1 MLTNLSECNFTP
13 KEELESRISQLRK
26 SMEKQGLS
34 FSIILQNV
42 DLFYFAGTVQKG
54 ILVIPV
60 DHDPILFIE
69 KNIDR
74 AAIETTLDITPIQ
87 RDKDVKD
94 ILVDKGILKGIGG
107 MELDVV
113 PVTVFER
120 WKSILGFENFT
131 DVWPL
136 IRDLRIVKSSFE
148 IIQVKK
154 SGGVCEHIFEKARD
168 VVREGMRELDIAAFL
183 EGEGRKYGH
192 QGFLRMR
199 GLNQEMMNIYI
210 THGRSCT
217 IPSSGDV
224 PIAGTGITHA
234 IAQGPSLNKVERGV
248 PVIIDYGGGYNGYI
262 TDETRPFVVGEMK
275 ELFRKPYEVAK
286 EIVED
291 ATAYG
296 KEGIDGTE
304 LFNRAEAK
312 AKEAGL
318 EEYFMGFGPG
328 KVSFVG
334 HGLGLEINELPV
346 ITPRHHIVLQ
356 EGMVF
361 AFEPKFILPGEGA
374 VGIEVDY
381 IVRKDRLER
390 VTRTPIDLVTL

>member
-1 MLTNLSECNFTP
+1 
-13 KEELESRISQLRK
+13 
-26 SMEKQGLS
+26 MEKQGLS

-42 DLFYFAGTVQKG
+42 DLFYFAGTIQKG

-94 ILVDKGILKGIGG
+94 VLMDKGILKGIGG

-131 DVWPL
+131 DAWPL
-136 IRDLRIVKSSFE
+136 IRDLRIVKSPFE

-168 VVREGMRELDIAAFL
+168 VVREGIRELDIAAFL

-199 GLNQEMMNIYI
+199 GLE
-210 THGRSCT
+210 
-217 IPSSGDV
+217 PGD
-224 PIAGTGITHA
+224 
-234 IAQGPSLNKVERGV
+234 
-248 PVIIDYGGGYNGYI
+248 
-262 TDETRPFVVGEMK
+262 DEYLHHPRP
-275 ELFRKPYEVAK
+275 L
-286 EIVED
+286 
-291 ATAYG
+291 
-296 KEGIDGTE
+296 
-304 LFNRAEAK
+304 LHN
-312 AKEAGL
+312 
-318 EEYFMGFGPG
+318 
-328 KVSFVG
+328 SFK
-334 HGLGLEINELPV
+334 
-346 ITPRHHIVLQ
+346 R
-356 EGMVF
+356 
-361 AFEPKFILPGEGA
+361 
-374 VGIEVDY
+374 
-381 IVRKDRLER
+381 
-390 VTRTPIDLVTL
+390 